1 MRLFLFLWKVLV
13 EELNAP
19 CPALPKPKNIARAT
33 NCLRQQL
40 RPQDPRDLNFS
51 VNEDAFPAGFYKGEV
66 RVKER
71 SHLIFATDRQLM
83 QLAASKSWY
92 VDGTFKL
99 VSRPFQQLLS
109 INTFV
114 RVGDCAKKV
123 PLVLVIMPGQRKSNN
138 KKVCKWMCDGLT

>member
-1 MRLFLFLWKVLV
+1 MHLVLPFPSPKTSL
-13 EELNAP
+13 ELR
-19 CPALPKPKNIARAT
+19 IFF
-33 NCLRQQL
+33 RQQL
-40 RPQDPRDLNFS
+40 RPEDPRDLNFS
-51 VNEDAFPAGFYKGEV
+51 VDEDAFPAGFYKGEV

-83 QLAASKSWY
+83 QLATSKSWY

-138 KKVCKWMCDGLT
+138 KKVCK